1 MTSNPEQEH
10 LAPVLSMTTYSKA
23 RRALAALIG
32 LLHEPEWLVSATLTF
47 SARGEP
53 SLRVVVTNAERFAR
67 VLPASVDHFPVVIE
81 DARGANSYRGA

>member
-1 MTSNPEQEH
+1 MASNPDERD
-10 LAPVLSMTTYSKA
+10 LAPVLSMATYTKA
-23 RRALAALIG
+23 RRALSALVG

-47 SARGEP
+47 SAQGEP

-81 DARGANSYRGA
+81 DARRASSYRGA